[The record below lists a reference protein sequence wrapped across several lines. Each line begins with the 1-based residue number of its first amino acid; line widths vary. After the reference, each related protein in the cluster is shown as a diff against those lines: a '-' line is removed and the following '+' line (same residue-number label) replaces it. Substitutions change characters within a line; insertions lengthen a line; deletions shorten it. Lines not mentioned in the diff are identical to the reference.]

1 MLAALP
7 VGERAERIDREL
19 PQTQC
24 GQCGYSGCMPYA
36 TAIAEGSAEIN
47 QCPPGGDRGIAR
59 LATLLDRE
67 VLPMNPA
74 NGVPKPGATVA
85 LIDEALCI
93 GCLKCIQACPVDAI
107 VGANQLMHT
116 VIAAH
121 CTGCDLCLPPC
132 PMDCITVVPVASPA
146 SETLERAFADRSRER
161 YHARTARLQREAEAT
176 AAARQRHRDSLR
188 QVQGAAVA
196 YDPVAAALARARAKK
211 TSPDQG
217 A

>member
-7 VGERAERIDREL
+7 VAERAERIDREL

-59 LATLLDRE
+59 LATLLGRE

-74 NGVPKPGATVA
+74 NGVPKLNATVA
-85 LIDEALCI
+85 LIDEARCI
-93 GCLKCIQACPVDAI
+93 GCLKCVQACPVDAI

-132 PMDCITVVPVASPA
+132 PMDCIVVMPGTAQTTEA
-146 SETLERAFADRSRER
+146 LEREFADRSRER
-161 YHARTARLQREAEAT
+161 YRARNARLQCDAEVAE
-176 AAARQRHRDSLR
+176 AARQRHRESLR
-188 QVQGAAVA
+188 QAQGTASDAA

-211 TSPDQG
+211 TPG
-217 A
+217 P